1 MPLVDPEM
9 KKKFLWPC
17 IIGAL
22 IGVG

>member
-22 IGVG
+22 